1 MDLNSR
7 TSAFSDDEHFS
18 TRARRGLGASESDYP
33 VNHEPQPR
41 MHGRGDGD
49 GMGLS
54 TQVETSDRG
63 SRRHAR
69 ATNEE
74 RIDEVDDE
82 SGRTSPQGTI
92 GEVHDYMSEHIT
104 SNLVHRQKN
113 TGGNQSVKGAKEKT
127 TVSNIAR

>member
-18 TRARRGLGASESDYP
+18 TRARRGLGASDTDYH
-33 VNHEPQPR
+33 VIQEQPAQR
-41 MHGRGDGD
+41 MNRGDGD

-54 TQVETSDRG
+54 THVETSDRG

-69 ATNEE
+69 ATNDE
-74 RIDEVDDE
+74 RIDGIDEVDDE

-104 SNLVHRQKN
+104 SNLINR
-113 TGGNQSVKGAKEKT
+113 
-127 TVSNIAR
+127 